1 MTRRATRDRLPQPPG
16 ICNDCYA
23 NQTFHPADQGEGC
36 YYCSHNGV
44 LAICKADLSGWICES
59 GIDRAE
65 WQRRAEGAAVT
76 VELLA
81 AAAKKM
87 N

>member
-1 MTRRATRDRLPQPPG
+1 MTRRTTRDRLPQPPG
-16 ICNDCYA
+16 ICVECFT
-23 NQTFHPADQGEGC
+23 NQRFNPADQGGDAF
-36 YYCSHNGV
+36 YCDHNQC
-44 LAICKADLSGWICES
+44 LALPKSDFSGWIVES

-65 WQRRAEGAAVT
+65 WQRRVEGAAVS
-76 VELLA
+76 VGLLA